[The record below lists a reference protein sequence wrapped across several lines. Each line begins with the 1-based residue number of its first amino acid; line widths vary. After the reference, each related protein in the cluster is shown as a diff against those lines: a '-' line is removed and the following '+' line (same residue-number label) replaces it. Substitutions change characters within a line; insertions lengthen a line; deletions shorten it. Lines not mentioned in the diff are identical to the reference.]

1 MARLVIGLTLMAL
14 LALVV
19 LLVGQ
24 PFAKPGLGLAAT
36 INLEE
41 IAGAHDAHAEVQDP
55 HASEG
60 ADDDANNTSEVE
72 EGHADDGHEDS
83 DHKGGDHGDG
93 AHDICHEVSDL
104 GDDTT
109 TEQDSAHRRQSGGG
123 HDEEVD
129 PTSCVV
135 LALMR
140 RRRARR
146 STCSSAAFCG
156 SCSSRAALFGE
167 DARSAKV
174 AEQTPD

>member
-109 TEQDSAHRRQSGGG
+109 TEQDRAYHKACTDAEAKSETQYMLIRSLLWKLFLSCCSVWRRCSFCKG
-123 HDEEVD
+123 
-129 PTSCVV
+129 
-135 LALMR
+135 
-140 RRRARR
+140 RRAN
-146 STCSSAAFCG
+146 T
-156 SCSSRAALFGE
+156 
-167 DARSAKV
+167 
-174 AEQTPD
+174 

>member
-129 PTSCVV
+129 PTSCVACTDAEAKSETQYMLIRSLLWKLFLSCCSV
-135 LALMR
+135 WR
-140 RRRARR
+140 RCSFCKGRRAN
-146 STCSSAAFCG
+146 T
-156 SCSSRAALFGE
+156 
-167 DARSAKV
+167 
-174 AEQTPD
+174 

>member
-135 LALMR
+135 MLV
-140 RRRARR
+140 
-146 STCSSAAFCG
+146 
-156 SCSSRAALFGE
+156 LFGSLVMSGGRE
-167 DARSAKV
+167 APVRAV
-174 AEQTPD
+174 NRLE